1 VIFQKKC
8 HLELLDWNMAEF
20 FVARKHRGAGV
31 GRAAAREIFSRYPGR
46 WEVAVA
52 RRNVRALPFWR
63 DTIVSHPAV
72 VDIEQQDLAT
82 QAWNGPLFRFRVT
95 AAPARTA

>member
-1 VIFQKKC
+1 
-8 HLELLDWNMAEF
+8 MAEF

-31 GRAAAREIFSRYPGR
+31 GRAAAQAIFSRYPGR

-63 DTIVSHPAV
+63 DAIHSHPAV
-72 VDIEQQDLAT
+72 ADVEQRDLAT
-82 QAWNGPLFRFRVT
+82 DAWTGPLFRFRVT
-95 AAPARTA
+95 AAPA